1 MDNLIKS
8 SPFKL
13 PLPAFSIITLFV
25 VLMIVG
31 LAVIPLLS
39 VQLNPSRTSK
49 SVTIN
54 FNWNNASAKMLEHG
68 VTAKLEGVLSSVK
81 GVKNIRSVSNNSY
94 GYITADLDDFL
105 NTNQTRYEIAT
116 LVRQLYPSL
125 PEGVSFPMVSLNRSE
140 ENENRSILSYTING
154 PVNASAIQEYAEK
167 NIKPKLAL
175 ISDVYQ
181 VNIYGA
187 SSYAWELRYNPTQ
200 LVSYGIAT
208 QDIGNSISDY
218 FRVYELG
225 KANVLSNTNA
235 LKQDYIYLTLKTER
249 NDTIEWDKIA
259 VKKTNGRVIYLTDV
273 AKVNYI
279 EQEPRSF
286 YRINGLNT
294 VNVEIIASKN
304 TNYIFLAKE
313 IKEHIKSIKQTLP
326 KGYSIMLAYD
336 ATEYL
341 KTEINKI
348 TWRSLATLIILLV
361 FILAVSSQLKYLLLI
376 SISLVSN
383 LLLAFIL
390 YYFFKLE
397 IHLYSL
403 AGITVSIGMI
413 IDNSIVVIDHI
424 RHKNNM
430 KVLLAV
436 AGATLSTIGA
446 ISIIFFLDKQ
456 QQMKLIDFAWVI
468 IINLGI
474 SLLVALFFIPA
485 LMEKI
490 PLKKIAFSK
499 IIRRKRRIVK
509 WNRFYTKLIK
519 FGIRHRVAYILFVI
533 LLFGIPVFM
542 LPTKIEKEN
551 GWAKIYNTVFGN
563 SFYNESIREWA
574 NLGLGGTLRLFL
586 SGGDQFSYSDAPR
599 ERTSLNVRIM
609 MPKGAQLK
617 QMNAI
622 AINWEN
628 YLSQFDEIEQ
638 FQTRVSSGQ
647 SAAIEILFKKEFD
660 DGAFPNTLKNDLESK
675 AVLTGLADFGI
686 YGVGM
691 GFNNQI
697 NTDNTNYALTLQGYN
712 YENLERYADQVK
724 QLLLENNRVEKVSI
738 GSERDWDGAKSN
750 YEFLFRV
757 NNQEKL
763 LVNQLSP
770 SMISGALTDF
780 SGQSRKTTDILH
792 KGDYVPVI
800 LTPNNSS
807 ANIWQVLNEPVRS
820 SSGAYVR
827 LKEFASIDKERTG
840 EQILRENQQYQMV
853 VNYNFIG
860 DNFLGSIVSEHI
872 IKQVSA
878 DLPLGYSVK
887 ESNRNFWGGAK
898 DKLTWTILLTIF
910 IVFVICAILLDSILQ
925 PLAVIAMIPVS
936 FIGVFLT
943 TYLFGYRFDEG
954 GYAAF
959 IILCGVVVSAALYI
973 LNDYNNLL
981 HDFPDKPRLLLFVKA
996 YNSKII
1002 PVILSRI
1009 SIIIGLIPFIVY
1021 SVNEPFWFALA
1032 MSAIGGLLFSMVAIL
1047 LLLPLFLKGN
1057 KNDKNDKDI
1066 EEANSRTRNLKTRFM
1081 LSFLRITPKKHT
1093 APITADLKRN

>member
-1 MDNLIKS
+1 MDNFSKTSPIK
-8 SPFKL
+8 L
-13 PLPAFSIITLFV
+13 RLTAFSIITLFV

-39 VQLNPSRTSK
+39 VQLNPSRMVK

-54 FNWNNASAKMLEHG
+54 FSWNNASAMMLEHG

-81 GVKNIRSVSNNSY
+81 GVKNIRSVSTISY
-94 GYITADLDDFL
+94 GYITADLDDFV

-125 PEGVSFPMVSLNRSE
+125 PEGVSFPMVSLNQSG
-140 ENENRSILSYTING
+140 ENENKSILSYTING
-154 PVNASAIQEYAEK
+154 PGNSAGIQEYTEK

-187 SSYAWELRYNPTQ
+187 SSYVWKLSYDPAQ
-200 LVSYGIAT
+200 LVRYGIAT
-208 QDIGNSISDY
+208 QDIGTAISNY
-218 FRVYELG
+218 FRIYELG
-225 KANVLSNTNA
+225 KANFVDNSATK
-235 LKQDYIYLTLKTER
+235 KQDYTYLTLKTEHA
-249 NDTIEWDKIA
+249 DVIEWDKIA
-259 VKKTNGRVIYLTDV
+259 VKKTNGRVVYLTDL
-273 AKVNYI
+273 AKVSYT
-279 EQEPRSF
+279 EQEPESL

-294 VNVEIIASKN
+294 VNVEIVSSKN
-304 TNYIFLAKE
+304 TNYILLAKE
-313 IKEHIKSIKQTLP
+313 IKEQIKNIKQTLP

-336 ATEYL
+336 ATDYL

-348 TWRSLATLIILLV
+348 TFRSLATLIILMV
-361 FILAVSSQLKYLLLI
+361 FVLAVSRQIKYLLLI
-376 SISLVSN
+376 SVSLASN

-430 KVLLAV
+430 RVLLAV

-446 ISIIFFLDKQ
+446 ISVIFFLDEQ
-456 QQMKLIDFAWVI
+456 QQMKLIDFAWVV
-468 IINLGI
+468 IINLSI

-490 PLKKIAFSK
+490 ALKKIAFSK
-499 IIRRKRRIVK
+499 IIERKRSIVK
-509 WNRFYTKLIK
+509 WNRFYTNLIK
-519 FGIRHRVAYILFVI
+519 FGVRYRIAYVFFVI

-542 LPTKIEKEN
+542 LPKKIDKEN
-551 GWAKIYNTVFGN
+551 GWAKAYNTVFGSN
-563 SFYNESIREWA
+563 LYNESIREWA
-574 NLGLGGTLRLFL
+574 DLVLGGTLRLFL
-586 SGGDQFSYSDAPR
+586 SGGNQFSYLDTPR

-609 MPKGAQLK
+609 MPKGAQLE
-617 QMNAI
+617 QLNAV

-638 FQTRVSSGQ
+638 FQTRVTSGQ
-647 SAAIEILFKKEFD
+647 IAWIDIFFKKEFD
-660 DGAFPNTLKNDLESK
+660 KGAFPYTLKSQLESK
-675 AVLTGLADFGI
+675 AIFTGLADFAVS
-686 YGVGM
+686 GVGI

-697 NTDNTNYALTLQGYN
+697 NTENTNYALTLQGYN

-724 QLLLENNRVEKVSI
+724 QLLLENPRVEKVSI

-750 YEFLFRV
+750 YEFVFRV

-770 SMISGALTDF
+770 SMISRALTDF
-780 SGQSRKTTDILH
+780 SGQSRKTTDILY
-792 KGDYVPVI
+792 KSDYVPVI

-807 ANIWQVLNEPVRS
+807 ANLWQVLNEPVRS

-827 LKEFASIDKERTG
+827 LKEFASMDKERTG
-840 EQILRENQQYQMV
+840 EQILRENQQYQIV

-860 DNFLGSIVSEHI
+860 DSYLGSVVSKRI
-872 IKQVSA
+872 IKEVSD

-887 ESNRNFWGGAK
+887 ASNRNFWGGAQS
-898 DKLTWTILLTIF
+898 KLTWAILLTIG
-910 IVFVICAILLDSILQ
+910 IVFMICAILLDSILQ
-925 PLAVIAMIPVS
+925 PLAVIAMIPLS

-943 TYLFGYRFDEG
+943 SYLFEYHFDEG

-981 HDFPDKPRLLLFVKA
+981 HDFPGKPRLLLFVKA

-1002 PVILSRI
+1002 PVILSRV

-1021 SVNEPFWFALA
+1021 SINEPFWFALA
-1032 MSAIGGLLFSMVAIL
+1032 MSVTGGLLFSMVAIIL
-1047 LLLPLFLKGN
+1047 FLPLFLKGI
-1057 KNDKNDKDI
+1057 KNDKNI
-1066 EEANSRTRNLKTRFM
+1066 EVANSRTKNLKTRFL
-1081 LSFLRITPKKHT
+1081 LSFSRKDGRKIQHQ
-1093 APITADLKRN
+1093 